1 MRTCICPSLG
11 IQLLTAVLVIIFAR
25 NLEFQNWDLLVSRL
39 RFLDS
44 PLPLPLAGPASRWSN
59 DLFVQALVQL
69 TSEEAAACVAKPI
82 EYIIPYA
89 QMILIS
95 ATFVMDTWANKV
107 MHPRGKTSSNLEVHY
122 DKQLGVLK
130 EIRQNLDALKVFTTD
145 KSSPRWKCM
154 IMDYQR
160 VLESTEQQINVVL
173 AQKMTYRAAMASLDE
188 SRLSI
193 EHAKRSI
200 QQNDRVKKLTQLA
213 FIFIPLSVS
222 TSAFGMNLEVLGTG
236 TASVWKV
243 IVTIVLVYF
252 STGLLWMMLHYQDT
266 TAAIAAATSQTRP
279 VRDVFNFSRSK
290 PSKLST
296 V

>member
-1 MRTCICPSLG
+1 MRASTYVCQLVIT
-11 IQLLTAVLVIIFAR
+11 QLLTAIPVIIFAR

-44 PLPLPLAGPASRWSN
+44 PLPLPPAGPASRWSN
-59 DLFVQALVQL
+59 DIFVQALVKF
-69 TSEEAAACVAKPI
+69 TPEEAAACANNPI

-122 DKQLGVLK
+122 DKQLGVLN
-130 EIRQNLDALKVFTTD
+130 EMRQNLDALKVFTTHD
-145 KSSPRWKCM
+145 SSARWKGT
-154 IMDYQR
+154 IADYQR
-160 VLESTEQQINVVL
+160 VLESTERQINVVL

-193 EHAKRSI
+193 EHAKRSVE
-200 QQNDRVKKLTQLA
+200 QNDRVKKLTQLA
-213 FIFIPLSVS
+213 LIFIPLSFS

-236 TASVWKV
+236 TARIWMVA
-243 IVTIVLVYF
+243 VTTVLVYL
-252 STGLLWMMLHYQDT
+252 STGLLWMLLHHRDIIAVI
-266 TAAIAAATSQTRP
+266 TAAAPQARS
-279 VRDVFNFSRSK
+279 VKDV
-290 PSKLST
+290 
-296 V
+296 